1 MYFLRKYEK
10 QDTKIR
16 RHVITVESKHTIL
29 LSVQESKIIYLR
41 HENGQFSSN
50 SNISSDDEYFDI
62 TLITGSKK

>member
-16 RHVITVESKHTIL
+16 RHVITVESKHIIL

-41 HENGQFSSN
+41 HENGQFLSN
-50 SNISSDDEYFDI
+50 STISSDDEYFDI